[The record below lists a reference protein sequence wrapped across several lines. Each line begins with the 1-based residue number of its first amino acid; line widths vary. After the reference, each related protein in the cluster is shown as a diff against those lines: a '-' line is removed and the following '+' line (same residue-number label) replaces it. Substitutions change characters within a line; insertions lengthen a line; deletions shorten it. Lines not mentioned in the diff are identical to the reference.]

1 VTALAIVILSAACSH
16 SSAATQPKT
25 ITPAERQARWHNMQ
39 RALETYNNVVQ
50 STRDDFK
57 YCELLSGTNANQCF
71 ATTLQPLHASL
82 VQVNIAMQ
90 ALVEGATSTGTCVS
104 YLHETIKRGNAV
116 ANGYKK
122 VIQAL
127 SERRRQSRRSAT

>member
-1 VTALAIVILSAACSH
+1 
-16 SSAATQPKT
+16 
-25 ITPAERQARWHNMQ
+25 MQ
-39 RALETYNNVVQ
+39 LALETYNNVVQ
-50 STRDDFK
+50 STRNGFK

-71 ATTLQPLHASL
+71 ATTLQPLDTSV

-90 ALVEGATSTGTCVS
+90 ALVEGVTSSGTCVS

-122 VIQAL
+122 VIQTL
-127 SERRRQSRRSAT
+127 SESDDAKAAVLRLKGLAQPSKWWRQDTVAMATTCGTPGK